1 MSEGPSER
9 KKILK
14 DLRKLLDKIESSK
27 VTLIGDI
34 MLDRYHHGYSN
45 RLISTAPVPVLKI
58 LRSEESPGAAAHIA
72 RGLSSLGLDV
82 SVFSSVGDDRE
93 GDFIKSQFLSDGIPI
108 DGIEVVKNRQT
119 LTKIRFFGSRQ
130 SLLEKSQI
138 LLQADREPLDEL
150 DIEVSNRL
158 VERTLKS
165 IPDSCALVISDYDK
179 GVLTDVGAQKLIEC
193 AKKHS
198 VPSIVDPKL
207 TGLERSRGATVVLFE
222 IRGLDLLRRRLMLE
236 SAEEAASSLIKTYNW
251 DSMIVLGGIDGVTLY
266 EADGSIEF
274 IPCSAPSPSQQI
286 GLHDAAATALAAA
299 LGNQFPMSSAV
310 VLAAAACECVL
321 SAEASH
327 EFVNRKTLGLWLDEL
342 LWQLQISDR

>member
-1 MSEGPSER
+1 MSEGANER

-14 DLRKLLDKIESSK
+14 ELRSLLDEMESSK

-72 RGLSSLGLDV
+72 RGLNSLGLNV
-82 SVFSSVGDDRE
+82 SIFSSVGDDRE
-93 GDFIKSQFLSDGIPI
+93 GDFIKSKFLSDGISI
-108 DGIEVVKNRQT
+108 DGIETVENRQT

-130 SLLEKSQI
+130 SLLEKTQI
-138 LLQADREPLDEL
+138 LLQADREALEDL
-150 DIEVSNRL
+150 DIQVSNHL
-158 VERTLKS
+158 VEKTLES

-179 GVLTDVGAQKLIEC
+179 GVLTDEGAQRLIDC
-193 AKKHS
+193 ARKFS
-198 VPSIVDPKL
+198 IPSIVDPKL

-236 SAEEAASSLIKTYNW
+236 SAEEAAFSLIKTYDW
-251 DSMIVLGGIDGVTLY
+251 DSMIVLGGVDGVTLY
-266 EADGSIEF
+266 EANGDIDF

-286 GLHDAAATALAAA
+286 GLHDAAATALATA
-299 LGNQFPMSSAV
+299 LGNNFSMSSAV

-327 EFVNRKTLGLWLDEL
+327 EFVNRRTLGLWLDEL
-342 LWQLQISDR
+342 SWQLQISDR